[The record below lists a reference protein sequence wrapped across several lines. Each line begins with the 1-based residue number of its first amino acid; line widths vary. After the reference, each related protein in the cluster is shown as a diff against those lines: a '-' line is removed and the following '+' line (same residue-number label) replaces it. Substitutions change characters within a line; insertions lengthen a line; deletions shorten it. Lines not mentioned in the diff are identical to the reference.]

1 MVNDHDK
8 ADKKIWQSIE
18 QFLCDRWGKI
28 DTLHAARRPAVNNY
42 SSFSMRPPCRDSGTK
57 FSRRL
62 WEPISFLKKNIDIAK
77 LLYYYQAKSEG
88 VIS

>member
-1 MVNDHDK
+1 MNGYS
-8 ADKKIWQSIE
+8 AFSA
-18 QFLCDRWGKI
+18 LS
-28 DTLHAARRPAVNNY
+28 AVKDY
-42 SSFSMRPPCRDSGTK
+42 ISFSIQPSISDSRAQ